1 MFSGVGLTGSA
12 RRVGL
17 PQPIGGA
24 RAEIYNRRAFDERL
38 KKHRRRLGAKKVRNE
53 GSRAQTVAPANI

>member
-1 MFSGVGLTGSA
+1 MFSGVRLDRFGASC
-12 RRVGL
+12 L

-24 RAEIYNRRAFDERL
+24 RAEIYNRRAFNERL